1 MAYSYTYINEFQ
13 QFGFRQYTLVLEDT
27 DGIMPIIRNDKCF
40 SLEDYPVM
48 TNDIKNA
55 EAQKDIEI
63 YTQLYLDENPTE
75 E

>member
-1 MAYSYTYINEFQ
+1 MAYSYNYINELKQ
-13 QFGFRQYTLVLEDT
+13 YGFRQYTLVLEDAT
-27 DGIMPIIRNDKCF
+27 GVMPTIRNDKCF

-48 TNDIKNA
+48 TDDIKDA

-63 YTQLYLDENPTE
+63 YTQLYLDENPSE